1 MRVFAQFRPFDT
13 PLLNPS
19 FKRGEVGRLPG
30 ALPRQR
36 SPPTRIVLVPVAF
49 IALVCGFAVYHFHLA
64 HAQNSPPR
72 SAPALPLNDP
82 SQVIS
87 EAAAAAYTNQD
98 EASVDNLAKI
108 VFNVPFMFSPRLVID
123 PARLKQA
130 SDLQNLVVDIV
141 RKRLVHAE
149 LTYLR
154 NGTPVVE
161 EQAVADTLNM
171 AADRFGA
178 PDTCK
183 FSTLQVHYQRMA
195 LVVIQPYFMGRGI
208 FHPDM
213 RVTDP
218 VDPRMSPLQAGA
230 LFALLVNRKI
240 FDKQFQVAPAAW
252 DKGYAKLME
261 DLQVSHDRRQALLR
275 IPPDQRPASV
285 TVGRLEARTMDENSP
300 QTIINQAVASM
311 TEAQG
316 AQLLNDMFHRL
327 GIE

>member
-1 MRVFAQFRPFDT
+1 VFHGAFTACMRVFAQFRPFDAA
-13 PLLNPS
+13 LLNPS

-36 SPPTRIVLVPVAF
+36 SPPTRIVLVPGAF
-49 IALVCGFAVYHFHLA
+49 IVLACGFAVYRSRPA

-72 SAPALPLNDP
+72 SAPALPLKDP
-82 SQVIS
+82 SQVIN
-87 EAAAAAYTNQD
+87 EAAAAAYTNKG

-108 VFNVPFMFSPRLVID
+108 VFNVPFMFSPRLVMND

-149 LTYLR
+149 LAYLR

-178 PDTCK
+178 PETCK

-195 LVVIQPYFMGRGI
+195 LVAVQPNFMGKGI

-213 RVTDP
+213 RAVDP

-230 LFALLVNRKI
+230 LFALLVN
-240 FDKQFQVAPAAW
+240 
-252 DKGYAKLME
+252 
-261 DLQVSHDRRQALLR
+261 
-275 IPPDQRPASV
+275 
-285 TVGRLEARTMDENSP
+285 
-300 QTIINQAVASM
+300 
-311 TEAQG
+311 
-316 AQLLNDMFHRL
+316 
-327 GIE
+327 